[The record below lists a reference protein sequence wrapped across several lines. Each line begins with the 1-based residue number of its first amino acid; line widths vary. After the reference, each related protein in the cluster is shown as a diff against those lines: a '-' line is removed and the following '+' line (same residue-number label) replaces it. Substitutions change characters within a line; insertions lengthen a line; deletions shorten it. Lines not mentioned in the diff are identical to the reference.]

1 MSNVSSAL
9 KGASYQGFTTIT
21 ECGPRGMITL
31 RGDLSSKALQK
42 AACELTGCDFP
53 AKLGITGTHDSGIC
67 WMSPDELLILC
78 PYANA
83 HAATAH
89 LSETL
94 KDTHHLVANVS
105 DARAMLSLTGGDPR
119 EVLAK
124 LSPANVSP
132 EAFKPGTLRR
142 SRLAQV
148 PAAFWIEDAGTAYV
162 ICFRSVAEYVFD
174 ILKTAALPGS
184 EVGFFDPA

>member
-1 MSNVSSAL
+1 MSNVISAL

-42 AACELTGCDFP
+42 AACELAGCDFP
-53 AKLGITGTHDSGIC
+53 AKLGITGTHGSGIC

-78 PYANA
+78 SYDSA

-89 LSETL
+89 LTEAL
-94 KDTHHLVANVS
+94 KGTHHLVANVS
-105 DARAMLSLTGGDPR
+105 DARAILSLSGGDPR

-132 EAFKPGTLRR
+132 DALKPGTLRR

-162 ICFRSVAEYVFD
+162 ICFRSVAQYVFD